1 MVNTKSNDMIDFSAS
16 VRNFAERKICL
27 QPQRLQIH
35 LSNAKEVLN
44 AGLQH
49 FLGGDYK
56 WQPEYDKVADWL
68 TDNKGLGLFCM
79 GNCGRGKD
87 HHLFADTSM
96 HHATLSSQNY
106 GNVFGA

>member
-49 FLGGDYK
+49 FLGVIINGNQNMIR
-56 WQPEYDKVADWL
+56 WQ
-68 TDNKGLGLFCM
+68 TG
-79 GNCGRGKD
+79 
-87 HHLFADTSM
+87 
-96 HHATLSSQNY
+96 
-106 GNVFGA
+106 

>member
-79 GNCGRGKD
+79 GNCGG
-87 HHLFADTSM
+87 
-96 HHATLSSQNY
+96 SS
-106 GNVFGA
+106 VI

>member
-1 MVNTKSNDMIDFSAS
+1 MIDFSAS

-35 LSNAKEVLN
+35 LPNAKEVLN

-79 GNCGRGKD
+79 GNCGRGKTTICLQILPCIMQ
-87 HHLFADTSM
+87 HYLHKLWQCVW
-96 HHATLSSQNY
+96 H
-106 GNVFGA
+106 VR

>member
-1 MVNTKSNDMIDFSAS
+1 MVNTNSNDMIDFSAS

-35 LSNAKEVLN
+35 LPNAKEVMN

-56 WQPEYDKVADWL
+56 GSRLVDRQQRTWAVLHGQL
-68 TDNKGLGLFCM
+68 
-79 GNCGRGKD
+79 R
-87 HHLFADTSM
+87 
-96 HHATLSSQNY
+96 
-106 GNVFGA
+106 

>member
-1 MVNTKSNDMIDFSAS
+1 MVNTNSNDMIDFSAS

-35 LSNAKEVLN
+35 LPNAKEVMN

-56 WQPEYDKVADWL
+56 
-68 TDNKGLGLFCM
+68 
-79 GNCGRGKD
+79 
-87 HHLFADTSM
+87 
-96 HHATLSSQNY
+96 
-106 GNVFGA
+106 

>member
-1 MVNTKSNDMIDFSAS
+1 MVNTNSNDMIDFSAS

-35 LSNAKEVLN
+35 LPNAKEVMN

-56 WQPEYDKVADWL
+56 WQPEYDKD
-68 TDNKGLGLFCM
+68 LGCSAWATAV
-79 GNCGRGKD
+79 GERPP
-87 HHLFADTSM
+87 FAYRYF
-96 HHATLSSQNY
+96 HASCNTIFTKLWQC
-106 GNVFGA
+106 VWRVR